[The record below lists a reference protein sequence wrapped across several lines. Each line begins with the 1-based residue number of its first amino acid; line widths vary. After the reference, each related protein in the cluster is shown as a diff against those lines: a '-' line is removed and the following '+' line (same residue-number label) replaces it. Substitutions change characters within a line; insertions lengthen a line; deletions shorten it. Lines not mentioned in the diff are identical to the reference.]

1 MTQSPV
7 HLYLGSQALEVGGP
21 SGLSADAGLTAGA
34 GLLVE
39 QVGAQVPLRAQVC
52 ASQSTR
58 ETADVLVF
66 AGAPANGN
74 VVDWKRV
81 PVADA
86 KHCDYTWFE
95 WVPSVRDDHTLVAE
109 VLQDQ
114 DDPHPG
120 QNQASLNVE
129 VVGP

>member
-1 MTQSPV
+1 MTQSLV

-34 GLLVE
+34 GLWVE
-39 QVGAQVPLRAQVC
+39 QVGAQIPLRAQVC

-58 ETADVLVF
+58 ETAY

-74 VVDWKRV
+74 VVAWKRV
-81 PVADA
+81 PVADG

-95 WVPSVRDDHTLVAE
+95 WVPSVRGDHTLVAE